1 MPLLV
6 RIAKTSDK
14 KTAGLIQQLADRGA
28 VNTAKVEKIVRKI
41 VTDVRRGGD
50 RALTRYA
57 TKFDRLQ
64 KKQDLRV
71 SQEEM
76 EQAWNETAP
85 EIRRALK
92 LAARNIRRFATWQ
105 RPKEWSRLIAP
116 GVKVGQTLRP
126 LRAVGCYVPGG
137 RYPLPSTM
145 LMTVIPA
152 QVAGVKEIVVVSP
165 NPARET
171 MAAAALL
178 NVTNFY
184 RIGGAQAV
192 AALAYGTESV
202 PRVDKIV
209 GPGNLFV
216 TAAKKLVS
224 FDCGIDMLAGPTE
237 AVVVS
242 QQGKPALIAADLVA
256 QSEHDPE
263 ALSIFITAN
272 DRLAFEVQKELAKQ
286 SANNS
291 IAKTALKQNGVI
303 LVANSAEQAMEV
315 ANIIAPEHITVDSG
329 ELDSVRDAGSIFLGD
344 FSPQT
349 MGDYISGPN
358 HVLPTGAVAR
368 HRGGLSVLDYLK
380 VITVQELSS
389 QGLARLGPW
398 AVQLAEAEGLV
409 AHAESVRIRSS
420 LA

>member
-1 MPLLV
+1 MPPLV
-6 RIAKTSDK
+6 RIARTSDK
-14 KTAGLIQQLADRGA
+14 KTASLIQQLADRGA
-28 VNTAKVEKIVRKI
+28 VNTGKVEKVVRKI

-50 RALTRYA
+50 AALLRYA
-57 TKFDRLQ
+57 TKFDKLK
-64 KKQDLRV
+64 KKQPLRV
-71 SQEEM
+71 TKEEM
-76 EQAWNETAP
+76 EQAWKETSP
-85 EIRRALK
+85 DIRRALK
-92 LAARNIRRFATWQ
+92 LAARNIRRFASWQ
-105 RPKEWSRLIAP
+105 KPKEWSRLIAP

-137 RYPLPSTM
+137 RYPLPSTL

-152 QVAGVKEIVVVSP
+152 QVAGVDEIVVVSP

-171 MAAAALL
+171 LAAAALL
-178 NVTNFY
+178 NVSNFF

-192 AALAYGTESV
+192 AALAYGTDTV

-216 TAAKKLVS
+216 TAAKKMVS

-272 DRLAFEVQKELAKQ
+272 DRLALEVQDELAKQ
-286 SANNS
+286 SANNP

-303 LVANSAEQAMEV
+303 LVANSSEQAMEV

-329 ELDSVRDAGSIFLGD
+329 ALDDVRDAGSIFVGD
-344 FSPQT
+344 YSPQT

-358 HVLPTGAVAR
+358 HVLPTGAVAH

-389 QGLARLGPW
+389 QGLARLGPS
-398 AVQLAEAEGLV
+398 AVHLAEAEGLV
-409 AHAESVRIRSS
+409 AHAESVRVRSKY
-420 LA
+420 A

>member
-1 MPLLV
+1 
-6 RIAKTSDK
+6 
-14 KTAGLIQQLADRGA
+14 
-28 VNTAKVEKIVRKI
+28 
-41 VTDVRRGGD
+41 
-50 RALTRYA
+50 
-57 TKFDRLQ
+57 
-64 KKQDLRV
+64 
-71 SQEEM
+71 
-76 EQAWNETAP
+76 
-85 EIRRALK
+85 
-92 LAARNIRRFATWQ
+92 
-105 RPKEWSRLIAP
+105 
-116 GVKVGQTLRP
+116 
-126 LRAVGCYVPGG
+126 
-137 RYPLPSTM
+137 
-145 LMTVIPA
+145 
-152 QVAGVKEIVVVSP
+152 
-165 NPARET
+165 
-171 MAAAALL
+171 
-178 NVTNFY
+178 
-184 RIGGAQAV
+184 
-192 AALAYGTESV
+192 
-202 PRVDKIV
+202 VDKIV

-398 AVQLAEAEGLV
+398 AVQLAEAEGLI